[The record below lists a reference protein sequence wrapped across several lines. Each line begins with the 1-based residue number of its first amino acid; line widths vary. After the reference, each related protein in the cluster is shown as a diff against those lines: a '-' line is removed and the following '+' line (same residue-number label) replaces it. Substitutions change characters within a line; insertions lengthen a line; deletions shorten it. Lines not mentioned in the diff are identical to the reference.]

1 MTETAALN
9 YFLIA
14 VYLLNGS
21 EATSRIDLLCRGG
34 KAAFEW
40 AKVTYSE
47 AEAEQFVQEVLSRER

>member
-14 VYLLNGS
+14 AYFLYGQ
-21 EATSRIDLLCRGG
+21 AGIQKIDLLVRGG